1 MSIEII
7 DLDPGIAMLESLP
20 AEEAKL
26 SVSQELVIF
35 LMRYA
40 ADIKSQ
46 QPASPDRTRLLQ
58 RIYFC
63 LCRAASDAVE
73 GTATRLQ

>member
-1 MSIEII
+1 MSVEV
-7 DLDPGIAMLESLP
+7 DPGIAWIESLP

-35 LMRYA
+35 LMKYA

-73 GTATRLQ
+73 GVETRAQ